1 MSGFINFI
9 EINVLGEYMNIENKK
24 DVLVFGTGSLYKL
37 NRNELVDRFNIIS
50 FIDNNVSS
58 ESNELDGVII
68 RRPEEIIYLSYD
80 LIVIASSFENEIY
93 SQLLSLNV
101 PTHKIVLLRAI
112 GKINQSKIM
121 SHSDSHGLFYRPTG
135 IYGENLSIVILSYG
149 RVDMTVRLLTSI
161 KDKIPGFS
169 GEIVLFD
176 NGSKQD
182 EVINLQSYLDHFP
195 INHKL
200 ILNDEN
206 YGVAKGRNYALQHV
220 TKEWAFFVDND
231 IFFIKNPLFDICK
244 TIVDFQ
250 TPYINLPLL
259 NGDGNTIYSFGG
271 NIVINGDD
279 VSVAP
284 FIPSGCHKLI
294 VENTI
299 ASEIVF
305 GSFLFGGSAIYH
317 VDSFISHGMF
327 DEDMFIGFEDI
338 VFSISLLK
346 RGVRV
351 ANISDFYMIHDHA
364 RPSDNEYNNLRYDI
378 KTIKNS
384 ADAAFSKYGVNMY
397 SGDVE
402 KWLQSRTKKVI

>member
-1 MSGFINFI
+1 
-9 EINVLGEYMNIENKK
+9 MNIESKK
-24 DVLVFGTGSLYKL
+24 DILVFGTGSLYKL
-37 NRNELVDRFNIIS
+37 NRKELIERFNIIS
-50 FIDNNVSS
+50 FIDNNVSP
-58 ESNELDGVII
+58 ESNELDGVVI
-68 RRPEEIIYLSYD
+68 RRPEEIICLSYD

-101 PTHKIVLLRAI
+101 PKQKIVLLRAI

-135 IYGENLSIVILSYG
+135 INGENLSIVILSYG

-182 EVINLQSYLDHFP
+182 EIINLQSYLDHFP

-200 ILNDEN
+200 ILNNEN

-231 IFFIKNPLFDICK
+231 IFFIKNPLFDISQ

-271 NIVINGDD
+271 NVVINGDD
-279 VSVAP
+279 VSVVP
-284 FIPSGCHKLI
+284 FIPGGCHKLI

-346 RGVRV
+346 KGVRV

-364 RPSDNEYNNLRYDI
+364 RVSDEEYNKMRYDL
-378 KTIKNS
+378 KTIKSS
-384 ADAAFSKYGVNMY
+384 ADVAFSKYGIRMY
-397 SGDVE
+397 SDDVE
-402 KWLQSRTKKVI
+402 KWLLKCK

>member
-1 MSGFINFI
+1 
-9 EINVLGEYMNIENKK
+9 MNMVNKK

-37 NRNELVDRFNIIS
+37 NKKELVDRFNIIS
-50 FIDNNVSS
+50 FIDNNVHCD
-58 ESNELDGVII
+58 SNELDGTLI

-80 LIVIASSFENEIY
+80 LIIIASSFENEIY
-93 SQLLSLNV
+93 EQLLNLHV
-101 PTHKIVLLRAI
+101 PTHKIVLLRSI
-112 GKINQSKIM
+112 VKINQSKIM
-121 SHSDSHGLFYRPTG
+121 SHSDSSGLFYRPTG
-135 IYGENLSIVILSYG
+135 INGENLAIVILSYG

-161 KDKIPGFS
+161 KDRMPDFS
-169 GEIVLFD
+169 GEIIVFD

-182 EVINLQSYLDHFP
+182 EIINLQSYLDDFT
-195 INHKL
+195 INHKI
-200 ILNDEN
+200 ILNNEN
-206 YGVAKGRNYALQHV
+206 YGVAKGRNCALKHV

-231 IFFIKNPLFDICK
+231 IFFIDNPLYSICQ

-271 NIVINGDD
+271 NVVINGDD

-284 FIPSGCHKLI
+284 FTPGGCHRLI
-294 VENTI
+294 VESTI
-299 ASEIVF
+299 SSKIVF

-364 RPSDNEYNNLRYDI
+364 RPSDNEYNNVRYDI

-397 SGDVE
+397 SDDVE

>member
-1 MSGFINFI
+1 
-9 EINVLGEYMNIENKK
+9 MNIESKK
-24 DVLVFGTGSLYKL
+24 DILVFGTGSLYKL
-37 NRNELVDRFNIIS
+37 NRKELIERFNIIS
-50 FIDNNVSS
+50 FIDNNVSP
-58 ESNELDGVII
+58 ESNELDGVVI
-68 RRPEEIIYLSYD
+68 RRPEEIICLSYD

-101 PTHKIVLLRAI
+101 PKHKIVLLRAI

-135 IYGENLSIVILSYG
+135 INGENLSIVILSYG

-161 KDKIPGFS
+161 KEKIPGFS

-182 EVINLQSYLDHFP
+182 EIINLQSYLDHFP

-200 ILNDEN
+200 ILNNEN
-206 YGVAKGRNYALQHV
+206 HGVAKGRNYALQHV
-220 TKEWAFFVDND
+220 TKEWVFFVDND
-231 IFFIKNPLFDICK
+231 IFFIKNPLFDISQ

-271 NIVINGDD
+271 NVVINGDD
-279 VSVAP
+279 VSVVP
-284 FIPSGCHKLI
+284 FIPGGCHKLI

-327 DEDMFIGFEDI
+327 DEDMFIGFEDV

-346 RGVRV
+346 KGVRV

-364 RPSDNEYNNLRYDI
+364 RVSDEEYNKMRYDL
-378 KTIKNS
+378 KTIKSS
-384 ADAAFSKYGVNMY
+384 ADVAFSKYGIRMY
-397 SGDVE
+397 SDDVE
-402 KWLQSRTKKVI
+402 KWLLKCK

>member
-1 MSGFINFI
+1 
-9 EINVLGEYMNIENKK
+9 MNIESKK
-24 DVLVFGTGSLYKL
+24 DILVFGTGSLYKL
-37 NRNELVDRFNIIS
+37 NRKELIGRFNIIS
-50 FIDNNVSS
+50 FIDNNVSP
-58 ESNELDGVII
+58 ESNELDGIVI
-68 RRPEEIIYLSYD
+68 RRPEEIICLSYD

-101 PTHKIVLLRAI
+101 PKHKIVLLRAI

-121 SHSDSHGLFYRPTG
+121 SHSDSHGLFHRPTG
-135 IYGENLSIVILSYG
+135 INGENLSIVILSYG

-161 KDKIPGFS
+161 KDKMPGFS

-182 EVINLQSYLDHFP
+182 EIINLQSYLDHFP
-195 INHKL
+195 IKHEL
-200 ILNDEN
+200 ILNNEN

-231 IFFIKNPLFDICK
+231 IFFIDNPLHSICQ
-244 TIVDFQ
+244 TIIDFQ

-259 NGDGNTIYSFGG
+259 NGDGDTIYSFGG
-271 NIVINGDD
+271 NVVIDGDN
-279 VSVAP
+279 VSVKP
-284 FIPSGCHKLI
+284 FIPGGCHRLI
-294 VENTI
+294 VENTNG
-299 ASEIVF
+299 SKIVF

-327 DEDMFIGFEDI
+327 DEDMFIGFEDV

-346 RGVRV
+346 KGVRV

-364 RPSDNEYNNLRYDI
+364 RVSDEEYNKIRYDL

-384 ADAAFSKYGVNMY
+384 ADAAFSKYGIRMY
-397 SGDVE
+397 SDDVE
-402 KWLQSRTKKVI
+402 KWLLKRK

>member
-1 MSGFINFI
+1 
-9 EINVLGEYMNIENKK
+9 MNIESKK
-24 DVLVFGTGSLYKL
+24 DILVFGTGSLYKL
-37 NRNELVDRFNIIS
+37 NRKELIERFNIIS
-50 FIDNNVSS
+50 FIDNNVSP
-58 ESNELDGVII
+58 ESNELDGVVI
-68 RRPEEIIYLSYD
+68 RRPEEIICLSYD

-93 SQLLSLNV
+93 SQLMSLNV
-101 PTHKIVLLRAI
+101 PKHKIVLLRAI

-135 IYGENLSIVILSYG
+135 INGENLSIVILSYG

-182 EVINLQSYLDHFP
+182 EIINLQSYLDHFP

-200 ILNDEN
+200 ILNNEN

-231 IFFIKNPLFDICK
+231 IFFIKNPLFDISQ

-271 NIVINGDD
+271 NVVINGDD
-279 VSVAP
+279 VSVVP
-284 FIPSGCHKLI
+284 FIPGGCHKLI

-346 RGVRV
+346 KGVRV

-364 RPSDNEYNNLRYDI
+364 RVSDEEYNKMRYDL
-378 KTIKNS
+378 KTIKSS
-384 ADAAFSKYGVNMY
+384 ADVAFSKYGIRMY
-397 SGDVE
+397 SDDVE
-402 KWLQSRTKKVI
+402 KWLLKCK

>member
-1 MSGFINFI
+1 
-9 EINVLGEYMNIENKK
+9 MNIESKK
-24 DVLVFGTGSLYKL
+24 DILVFGTGSLYKL
-37 NRNELVDRFNIIS
+37 NRKELIDRFNIIS
-50 FIDNNVSS
+50 FIDNNVSP
-58 ESNELDGVII
+58 ESNELDGVVI
-68 RRPEEIIYLSYD
+68 RRPEEIICLSYD

-101 PTHKIVLLRAI
+101 PKHKIVLLRAI

-135 IYGENLSIVILSYG
+135 INGENLSIVILSYG

-182 EVINLQSYLDHFP
+182 EIINLQSYLDHFP

-200 ILNDEN
+200 ILNNEN

-220 TKEWAFFVDND
+220 TKEWVFFVDND
-231 IFFIKNPLFDICK
+231 IFFIKNPLFDISQ

-271 NIVINGDD
+271 NVVINGDD
-279 VSVAP
+279 VSVVP
-284 FIPSGCHKLI
+284 FIPGGCHKLI

-327 DEDMFIGFEDI
+327 DEDMFIGFEDV

-346 RGVRV
+346 KGVRV

-364 RPSDNEYNNLRYDI
+364 RVSDEEYNKMRYDL
-378 KTIKNS
+378 KTIKSS
-384 ADAAFSKYGVNMY
+384 ADVAFSKYGIRMY
-397 SGDVE
+397 SDDVE
-402 KWLQSRTKKVI
+402 KWLLKCK